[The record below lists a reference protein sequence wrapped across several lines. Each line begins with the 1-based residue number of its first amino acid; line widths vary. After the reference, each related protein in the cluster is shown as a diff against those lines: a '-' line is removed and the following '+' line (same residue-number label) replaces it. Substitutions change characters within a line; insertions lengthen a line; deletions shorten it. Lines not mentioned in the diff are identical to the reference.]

1 MTYRKSWKIYIAVF
15 IYLTARTSAA
25 DCSDSALDANANV
38 NKALLVGTGTVN
50 EEYCIYKMNCDEDY
64 TLSPADP
71 NRQCICDIND
81 SNCAY
86 DGTQHTCTANPIQCQ
101 QLTLPANAEPTEPLS
116 ATNPPGSSVKLT
128 CGAGK
133 EIVNVSIACSSE
145 FAWNEISFEC
155 ESDPTTV
162 GDTLKKMIDDY
173 PAYMIA
179 LFGVIAIFLII
190 ITVLVILLVVMKRT
204 MSKFT
209 NTSSKGYHLGTQT
222 SEVLENEAHYDH
234 RESPFTGKKE
244 DLNERMMKRPG
255 DENEMIDDLYEQRE
269 KVGTRNGAY
278 NGRIYPRR
286 ISLNQQSSLDRED
299 SFWALKLSART

>member
-1 MTYRKSWKIYIAVF
+1 MTYLKSWKIYIAVF

-25 DCSDSALDANANV
+25 DCSNLALDANANV
-38 NKALLVGTGTVN
+38 NMVLLIGTVD
-50 EEYCIYKMNCDEDY
+50 EEYCIYKMNCDADY

-71 NRQCICDIND
+71 NRQCICVSSDK
-81 SNCAY
+81 CAY
-86 DGTQHTCTANPIQCQ
+86 DGTQHTCTANPIACQ

-116 ATNPPGSSVKLT
+116 ATDSPGSSVKLT

-145 FAWNEISFEC
+145 FAWDEISFEC

-162 GDTLKKMIDDY
+162 RDTLKKMIDDY

-179 LFGVIAIFLII
+179 LFVVIAISLII

-222 SEVLENEAHYDH
+222 SEVLENEAYHDH

-269 KVGTRNGAY
+269 KVGTRNGEY

-286 ISLNQQSSLDRED
+286 ISLNQQSILDRED
-299 SFWALKLSART
+299 SF